1 MGSAPSFGRR
11 INPKRPQQPA
21 NENSADAP
29 AVQVPV
35 STAALNAARVEPL
48 VLTAADELRPDIDRE
63 VAEWKRARGTRIPW
77 RQISLIGS
85 LSFGIAWFVLP
96 ETVSDPVSWLLLV
109 LGGASFINGVVP
121 RGKNHLAG
129 AGGDAGAGGGT
140 KEPAAPGNSTGLS

>member
-11 INPKRPQQPA
+11 ITPKRPQQPA
-21 NENSADAP
+21 NENSTDAP

-35 STAALNAARVEPL
+35 SVAAALNTARAEPL
-48 VLTAADELRPDIDRE
+48 ALTAADELRPDIDRE
-63 VAEWKRARGTRIPW
+63 IEEWKRARGTRIPW

-96 ETVSDPVSWLLLV
+96 ETVSDPVSWLLLI
-109 LGGASFINGVVP
+109 LSGASFINGVVP
-121 RGKNHLAG
+121 RAKNHLAG
-129 AGGDAGAGGGT
+129 ADGDVGAGT